1 MTSPN
6 DELAGRRVFLV
17 EDESLISM
25 LIEDALSD
33 LGCQLA
39 DQASRL
45 GEALQKAASSSF
57 DLAILDVN
65 LDGQPTFPVAEVLI
79 RREISFIFAT
89 GYGSAGLPQSLRAI
103 PVLHKP
109 FEQRDLEKT
118 LLAAWSA
125 GPAQRLDRG

>member
-1 MTSPN
+1 MN
-6 DELAGRRVFLV
+6 LQGQAALV
-17 EDESLISM
+17 TGGASG
-25 LIEDALSD
+25 
-33 LGCQLA
+33 LGAETARQLA
-39 DQASRL
+39 RGGA
-45 GEALQKAASSSF
+45 KVT
-57 DLAILDVN
+57 ILDVN

-79 RREISFIFAT
+79 CREIPFIFAT